1 MPSEP
6 IAPHGPP
13 QTSRKLRGRKLAL
26 VAFCVLAIA
35 GCAEGTARDAE
46 RGRERDAR
54 RTSVVDELQST
65 RTSEIIRGT
74 PPASPTATP

>member
-6 IAPHGPP
+6 IARPGQPR
-13 QTSRKLRGRKLAL
+13 TSTQNRGRKLAL
-26 VAFCVLAIA
+26 VALCVLAIA

-65 RTSEIIRGT
+65 RTSEIILGT